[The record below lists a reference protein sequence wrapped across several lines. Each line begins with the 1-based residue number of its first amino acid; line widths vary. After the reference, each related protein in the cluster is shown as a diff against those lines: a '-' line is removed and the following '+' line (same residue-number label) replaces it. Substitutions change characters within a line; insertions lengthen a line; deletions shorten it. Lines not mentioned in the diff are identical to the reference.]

1 MKARQKH
8 DNALTELERLIERLE
23 LGRQD
28 HTDAYRLINRCE
40 ESFTELEDAIESVRD
55 SIEEV

>member
-1 MKARQKH
+1 MKVRDTH
-8 DNALTELERLIERLE
+8 DNALNELERLIERLE

-40 ESFTELEDAIESVRD
+40 ESFTELECIVEAVRDAIE
-55 SIEEV
+55 EV